1 MSCRSGRRC
10 AEKPRERIA
19 HCLSLVLNIVLI
31 VGILIF
37 GAIKVA
43 PKVGGG
49 GGMIIAPITITTISL
64 LSLIK
69 SFESTKPISA
79 LSAIA

>member
-43 PKVGGG
+43 PMVGGG
-49 GGMIIAPITITTISL
+49 V
-64 LSLIK
+64 
-69 SFESTKPISA
+69 
-79 LSAIA
+79 

>member
-43 PKVGGG
+43 PKV
-49 GGMIIAPITITTISL
+49 IAPITITTISL

>member
-31 VGILIF
+31 VWILIF

-43 PKVGGG
+43 PKVGG

>member
-31 VGILIF
+31 VGILIY

-43 PKVGGG
+43 PKVG

>member
-31 VGILIF
+31 GGILPF
-37 GAIKVA
+37 GAIPVA
-43 PKVGGG
+43 PQGGG
-49 GGMIIAPITITTISL
+49 GV
-64 LSLIK
+64 
-69 SFESTKPISA
+69 
-79 LSAIA
+79 

>member
-43 PKVGGG
+43 PKVGGV
-49 GGMIIAPITITTISL
+49 
-64 LSLIK
+64 
-69 SFESTKPISA
+69 
-79 LSAIA
+79 